1 MTMTDKIKSLA
12 DIGPKFDEHAG
23 ALAKGGRAPAS
34 TGEIEQRKAL
44 KAHHSNRVHNGG
56 RPASGAKA

>member
-1 MTMTDKIKSLA
+1 MTDKIKTLA
-12 DIGPKFDEHAG
+12 DIGPKFDANAE

-34 TGEIEQRKAL
+34 VGEVEQRKANRS
-44 KAHHSNRVHNGG
+44 AHSERVYHGG